1 MGQKMQLNQ
10 EMMDGQPVLHLKSDR
25 LDAAVVLQF
34 KDFFREIAEKGAQ
47 RLILDMKDVQFM
59 DSSGLGAV
67 VAAMKSLGPGRKLD
81 LANLT
86 QTVEKVFKLTRMDT
100 VFKIYP
106 TVDDAIKS

>member
-1 MGQKMQLNQ
+1 MQLDQ
-10 EMMDGQPVLHLKSDR
+10 EIMDGQAVLHLKSER

-34 KDFFREIAEKGAQ
+34 KDFFRVIAEKGNK

-67 VAAMKSLGPGRKLD
+67 VAAMKSLGPERKLD
-81 LANLT
+81 LADLT
-86 QTVEKVFKLTRMDT
+86 ETVAKVFKLTRMDS

-106 TVDDAIKS
+106 TVDAALSS